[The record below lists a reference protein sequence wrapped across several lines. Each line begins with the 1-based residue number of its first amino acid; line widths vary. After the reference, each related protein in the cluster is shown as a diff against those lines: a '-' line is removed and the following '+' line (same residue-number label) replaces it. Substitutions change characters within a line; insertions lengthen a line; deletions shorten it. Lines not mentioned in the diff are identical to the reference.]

1 MRALRRVYYTR
12 ILDGEVRH
20 KELPDTQEGVLHK
33 DTRW

>member
-20 KELPDTQEGVLHK
+20 KGTQEGVLHK
-33 DTRW
+33 DIRW